1 MHGPTPMIATRPS
14 VPPKWSILIFSMASF
29 PTFDLD
35 AIFLIFFLFRA
46 RSNRIKIIKERE
58 KNDTYVYIYIHV
70 CTHKLI
76 ESIINQQVTLVR
88 GLVQLFLVEMVFL
101 DNQQIID

>member
-58 KNDTYVYIYIHV
+58 K
-70 CTHKLI
+70 I